1 LYFYTAIKIYTMKNF
16 KNKIVYFLLGA
27 LFIFILDMVF
37 HFNNSVEAKMD
48 REANKAQRKIENIFK

>member
-1 LYFYTAIKIYTMKNF
+1 MKNF